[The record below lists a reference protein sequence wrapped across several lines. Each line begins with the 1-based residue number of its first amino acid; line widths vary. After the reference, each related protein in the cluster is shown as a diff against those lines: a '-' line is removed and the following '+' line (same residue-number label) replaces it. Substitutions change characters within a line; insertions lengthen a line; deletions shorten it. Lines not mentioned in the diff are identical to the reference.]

1 MSEKKQIALLIMAAG
16 EGRRMEGIK
25 QLLPWKKSN
34 FLLETVKTVKQ
45 SNADTVHIV
54 LGAYAETI
62 KNECAFETIPELEVV
77 VNPDWVDGLGNSIAF
92 GVKQLINQAIVPDA
106 VLICLADQPL
116 VTTVYLNELIS
127 TYQTTNKTIVATQ
140 YKNKPGV
147 PALFD
152 KSVFE
157 QLSQLTGDEGAKH
170 ILRQNSKDRI
180 TLEGEERI
188 RDIDTKQEYEKLQQ
202 DYNN

>member
-1 MSEKKQIALLIMAAG
+1 MAAG
-16 EGRRMEGIK
+16 EGQRMEGIK
-25 QLLPWKKSN
+25 QLLPWKDSN
-34 FLLETVKTVKQ
+34 FLLETVKTGKH
-45 SNADTVHIV
+45 SNADTVYIV

-62 KNECAFETIPELEVV
+62 KNECDFDTIPELEVI
-77 VNPDWVDGLGNSIAF
+77 VNPDWADGLGNSIAF
-92 GVKQLINQAIVPDA
+92 GVQQLMNKAIVPDA

-116 VTTVYLNELIS
+116 VTTAYLNELIA
-127 TYQTTNKTIVATQ
+127 TYQTTSKTIIATQ

-188 RDIDTKQEYEKLQQ
+188 RDIDTKQEYEKLRQ
-202 DYNN
+202 DYKDQRPKKIF